1 MNRLTLT
8 VVLSLLSIL
17 LVGCG
22 PSDAEKKER
31 IAKVAHAEIKESER
45 IEAEEF
51 GGRPK
56 TPRETWE
63 KAVNSYFDK
72 VQGAAGPLMYNPD
85 ARAFRLRGEFSIKV
99 SNVNFKKFGDASL
112 SGRLTI
118 VWKDHALPKISEE
131 VACFTSA
138 LENPCIASLKVP
150 HLRLFRRKLTK
161 GNVLSD
167 VRVMTYQILEVEKT
181 SGDINEVHSYY
192 YPELELPAKLSDPIT
207 VYLKSEN

>member
-1 MNRLTLT
+1 M
-8 VVLSLLSIL
+8 
-17 LVGCG
+17 
-22 PSDAEKKER
+22 
-31 IAKVAHAEIKESER
+31 
-45 IEAEEF
+45 
-51 GGRPK
+51 
-56 TPRETWE
+56 
-63 KAVNSYFDK
+63 
-72 VQGAAGPLMYNPD
+72 
-85 ARAFRLRGEFSIKV
+85 
-99 SNVNFKKFGDASL
+99 NFKKFGDASL

-118 VWKDHALPKISEE
+118 VWKDAALPKISEE

>member
-31 IAKVAHAEIKESER
+31 IATVTGAEIKESER
-45 IEAEEF
+45 IETEEL

-85 ARAFRLRGEFSIKV
+85 ERAFRLRGEFSIKV

-112 SGRLTI
+112 SGQLTI
-118 VWKDHALPKISEE
+118 VWKDTALPKISEE

-138 LENPCIASLKVP
+138 LENPCIAKLKVP
-150 HLRLFRRKLTK
+150 HLGLFRRKLTK

-207 VYLKSEN
+207 VYLKNEN